1 MIAKVKKPKKK
12 PNVKVI
18 IGAIGAV
25 CVIGAIGNLVD
36 GNSSSEQASTTAY
49 EVTSESA
56 FDFIEETSSIKVV
69 ENETAEKATTTEAAP
84 ETSTTVETSAETT
97 TADPTTTEAAS
108 LETTSE
114 ENSTSES
121 TSLAE
126 TTAQMVAKTTTEITT
141 TTTEAITEPPAT
153 EPTTTTNVGDE
164 LVWVSETGKKYH
176 SKNNCYPMNPDNARQ
191 VTKNEAVNELGLEP
205 CGKCYK

>member
-1 MIAKVKKPKKK
+1 MRAKVKKPKKK
-12 PNVKVI
+12 PNAKVI
-18 IGAIGAV
+18 IGVIGAV

-56 FDFIEETSSIKVV
+56 FDFIDETSSIKVV
-69 ENETAEKATTTEAAP
+69 ENETTEKATTTEAAP

-97 TADPTTTEAAS
+97 TADPTNTEVAS

-121 TSLAE
+121 TSLVE
-126 TTAQMVAKTTTEITT
+126 TTAQVVAESTTEIT

-153 EPTTTTNVGDE
+153 EPATTTNVGDE

-176 SKNNCYPMNPDNARQ
+176 SKNNCYPINPDNARQ

>member
-1 MIAKVKKPKKK
+1 MRANVKKPKKK
-12 PNVKVI
+12 PNAKVI

-25 CVIGAIGNLVD
+25 CVIGSIGNLVD

-69 ENETAEKATTTEAAP
+69 ENETTEKATTTEAAP

-97 TADPTTTEAAS
+97 TADPTNTEVAS

-121 TSLAE
+121 TSLVE
-126 TTAQMVAKTTTEITT
+126 TTAQVVAESTTEIT

-153 EPTTTTNVGDE
+153 EPATTTNVGDE

-176 SKNNCYPMNPDNARQ
+176 SKNNCYPINPDNARQ

>member
-1 MIAKVKKPKKK
+1 MRAKVKKPKKK

-69 ENETAEKATTTEAAP
+69 ENETTEKATTTEAAP
-84 ETSTTVETSAETT
+84 ETSTTVETTTETT
-97 TADPTTTEAAS
+97 TAEPTTTEAAS

-114 ENSTSES
+114 ENSTTES
-121 TSLAE
+121 TSPVE
-126 TTAQMVAKTTTEITT
+126 TTTQVVAESTTEIT

>member
-1 MIAKVKKPKKK
+1 MRAKVKKPKKK

-69 ENETAEKATTTEAAP
+69 ENETTEKATTTEAAP
-84 ETSTTVETSAETT
+84 ETSTTVETTTETT
-97 TADPTTTEAAS
+97 TAEPTTTEVAS

-121 TSLAE
+121 TSLVE
-126 TTAQMVAKTTTEITT
+126 TTAQVVAESTTEIT

-153 EPTTTTNVGDE
+153 EPATTTNVGDE

-176 SKNNCYPMNPDNARQ
+176 SKNNCYPINPDNARQ